1 MYNKRRNKTMLGKI
15 KSVPKAWIAERSD
28 PKFWSSASYCI
39 PMAHTFRSVG
49 TGSPKFIKLHGH
61 RMLNVIVEPAFM
73 CWFFFPDGTNRKF
86 SVLKKFFK

>member
-39 PMAHTFRSVG
+39 PMAHTTRPVFTV
-49 TGSPKFIKLHGH
+49 PPEFIKIQG
-61 RMLNVIVEPAFM
+61 LNCRTAILEPAFM
-73 CWFFFPDGTNRKF
+73 CWFFFPDGTNTKI